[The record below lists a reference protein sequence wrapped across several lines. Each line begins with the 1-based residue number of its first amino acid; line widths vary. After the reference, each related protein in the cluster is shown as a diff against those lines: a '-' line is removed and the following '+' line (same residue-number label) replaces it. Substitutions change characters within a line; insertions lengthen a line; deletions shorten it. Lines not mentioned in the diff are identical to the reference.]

1 MLIDIKAAVRTPAE
15 EPRPVRTGRT
25 KQEPAVMTGFP
36 MRKLRK
42 TGVVDEEGNVVII
55 LRLPSVICANKRPGW
70 DQ

>member
-1 MLIDIKAAVRTPAE
+1 
-15 EPRPVRTGRT
+15 
-25 KQEPAVMTGFP
+25 